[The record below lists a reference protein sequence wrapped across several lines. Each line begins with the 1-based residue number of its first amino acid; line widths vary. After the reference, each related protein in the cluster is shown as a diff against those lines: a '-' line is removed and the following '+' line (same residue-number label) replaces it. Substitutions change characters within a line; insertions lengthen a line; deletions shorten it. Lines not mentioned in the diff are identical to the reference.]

1 MNTIDDKS
9 LIINLVKQN
18 QELLLLTKELLSKQS
33 RRKKEKDSISSSY
46 NNNGTRFYLNEASKR
61 KVYRCIDS
69 LKKSDP
75 ISGWFIHVLAITGC
89 RGCEIQGVRLADI
102 SREENHNSGEV
113 FYNMQVNVAKKRD
126 KTQIRDVVI
135 SEGEFMAIMDAH
147 RHYFVKKG
155 QDARRKYLFQ
165 KTKLDFK
172 DNKISI
178 IKISRKFK
186 ALLKANG
193 FNDRKSLHIC
203 RNMFVASLKSKGYNS
218 FSIKEI
224 MKYASTSEIDNV
236 YGLSPAC
243 KIQSYKDIRSSI
255 PL

>member
-1 MNTIDDKS
+1 MT
-9 LIINLVKQN
+9 LYLV
-18 QELLLLTKELLSKQS
+18 
-33 RRKKEKDSISSSY
+33 
-46 NNNGTRFYLNEASKR
+46 G
-61 KVYRCIDS
+61 
-69 LKKSDP
+69 
-75 ISGWFIHVLAITGC
+75 FIHVLAITGC

-102 SREENHNSGEV
+102 SREENHNSSGEV

-126 KTQIRDVVI
+126 KTHIRDVVI

-147 RHYFVKKG
+147 RQYFAKKG
-155 QDARRKYLFQ
+155 CDAKRKYLFC
-165 KTKLDFK
+165 KTKHKFR
-172 DNKISI
+172 DNKIDI
-178 IKISRKFK
+178 LTISRKFK

-193 FNDRKSLHIC
+193 FNSRKSLHIC

-243 KIQSYKDIRSSI
+243 KIQSDKDIRSSI